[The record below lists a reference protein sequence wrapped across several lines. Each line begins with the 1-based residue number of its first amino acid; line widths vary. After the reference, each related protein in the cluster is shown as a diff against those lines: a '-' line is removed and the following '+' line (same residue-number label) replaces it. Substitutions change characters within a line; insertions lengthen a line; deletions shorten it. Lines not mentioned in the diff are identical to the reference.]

1 MSNGDIDKIRP
12 SRNLYVDECP
22 PARIMIVEDN
32 EWSMRLLN
40 AILEAHGYS
49 IVQSWSGESAFRIA
63 RQELPDLILMD
74 ICLPGVSG
82 LEVIKFFKEDEDLKK
97 IPIIAV
103 TALAMPGDEEKIRRG
118 GADGYMSKPI
128 SMAGLVLAIG
138 NLLKGSI
145 SRGPK
150 GDLPIFA

>member
-1 MSNGDIDKIRP
+1 MKLG
-12 SRNLYVDECP
+12 VAECP
-22 PARIMIVEDN
+22 PVRIMIVEDN
-32 EWSMRLLN
+32 EWSMKLVK

-49 IVQSWSGESAFRIA
+49 IIQLWNGESAFRVA

-74 ICLPGVSG
+74 ICLPGISG
-82 LEVIKFFKEDEDLKK
+82 LEVIKFFKEDQDLKK

-118 GADGYMSKPI
+118 GADAYMSKPI
-128 SMAGLVLAIG
+128 SIAELVLAIG
-138 NLLKGSI
+138 DLLKGNI
-145 SRGPK
+145 SREPK